1 MCPHTYY
8 AASPLSMSAYL
19 RQWGWLGWCG
29 GRRFGGSGCRS
40 GCSQYLYFCTSKA
53 SAFVLVKQGVLTGVA
68 VEVGAF
74 VAGVRRSEGVS
85 IFTFV
90 LVKQG
95 QFCTSKASK
104 HP

>member
-1 MCPHTYY
+1 MGVAVEVGAVSICTFVLV
-8 AASPLSMSAYL
+8 SK
-19 RQWGWLGWCG
+19 
-29 GRRFGGSGCRS
+29 
-40 GCSQYLYFCTSKA
+40 YFCNSKA
-53 SAFVLVKQGVLTGVA
+53 SAFVLVKQGVLAGVA

-74 VAGVRRSEGVS
+74 VAGGRGSESVS